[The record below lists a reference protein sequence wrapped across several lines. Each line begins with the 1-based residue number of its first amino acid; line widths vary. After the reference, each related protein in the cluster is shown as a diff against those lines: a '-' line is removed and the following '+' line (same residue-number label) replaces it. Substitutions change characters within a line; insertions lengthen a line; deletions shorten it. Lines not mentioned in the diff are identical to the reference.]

1 MREIFVWT
9 KFGVKYKAVI
19 TKIDWIFPK
28 EHEKLSGGFGVFSI
42 SESIRFW
49 PKDIALGTADV
60 NIVYTLCIWV
70 FDKV

>member
-1 MREIFVWT
+1 MLLYWAGNLCLSQILHKVQKLNEF
-9 KFGVKYKAVI
+9 F
-19 TKIDWIFPK
+19 
-28 EHEKLSGGFGVFSI
+28 HEKLSGGLRVLSI
-42 SESIRFW
+42 LESKRFW